1 MSIVHR
7 ATDVETLLGH
17 FYPYL
22 LYSALGIDFFT
33 MAKGTVLHIHQFLPR
48 SDEIKAKL
56 IKDYFQQ
63 QFNDESEPKL

>member
-1 MSIVHR
+1 MTNNNQFV
-7 ATDVETLLGH
+7 
-17 FYPYL
+17 
-22 LYSALGIDFFT
+22 
-33 MAKGTVLHIHQFLPR
+33 QFLPR